1 MLFKFLNLNYTEG
14 LLDWR
19 LKSYLNFYSP
29 PLSWKYSSVT
39 GLKVTNFLGIW
50 QFFYELAV
58 VTFSSNM
65 LSNSHLVILWMYQ
78 SYSRNMP
85 RTFLEFFYEKSSRNV
100 KILFLWIGNSRNTSI
115 TILFCPLR
123 TSLVWLD
130 FPAQFKRALCVL
142 QIIQPTPCQQFLL
155 CALPITV
162 IGLGR
167 VG

>member
-115 TILFCPLR
+115 TIFILKSF
-123 TSLVWLD
+123 
-130 FPAQFKRALCVL
+130 
-142 QIIQPTPCQQFLL
+142 FLKTFFIEIRRPWFIEAGCL
-155 CALPITV
+155 KSSF
-162 IGLGR
+162 
-167 VG
+167 

>member
-115 TILFCPLR
+115 TILRWAENAKSVQQRHGYIDNRNAP
-123 TSLVWLD
+123 
-130 FPAQFKRALCVL
+130 
-142 QIIQPTPCQQFLL
+142 PTPHPFNQ
-155 CALPITV
+155 
-162 IGLGR
+162 
-167 VG
+167 